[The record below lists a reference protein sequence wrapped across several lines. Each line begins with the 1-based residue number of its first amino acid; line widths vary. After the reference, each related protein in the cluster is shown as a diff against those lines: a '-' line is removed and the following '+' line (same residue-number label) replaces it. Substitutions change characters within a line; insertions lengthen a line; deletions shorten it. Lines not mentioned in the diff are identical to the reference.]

1 MTSGY
6 YLVEMQ
12 TDNLNRYIF
21 VSLGIHAFFIIAITS
36 SNIQRDISQIGE
48 QGMQIQMVLI
58 RDQED
63 DVQDDD
69 SLSSSKNKIKREE
82 RQEQAV
88 IDNRTQGD
96 ITNKIYQSY
105 YGIVRSM
112 LDSNKKYPLLSLQRR
127 QEGTPIVEFT
137 ILRNGDVTDVKVTSS
152 GHRLLDREAQK
163 IVMKSAPFPP
173 IPKSLGKDKIDLR
186 VPINFSLQ
194 PVSYTH
200 LTLPTILLV

>member
-1 MTSGY
+1 MR
-6 YLVEMQ
+6 
-12 TDNLNRYIF
+12 TDNLNKYIGI
-21 VSLGIHAFFIIAITS
+21 SLVIHVFFLMTITS

-88 IDNRTQGD
+88 VDNRTQGD

-127 QEGTPIVEFT
+127 QEGTPVVEFT
-137 ILRNGDVTDVKVTSS
+137 ILRNGSVVNLKITSS
-152 GHRLLDREAQK
+152 GFRLLDREAQK
-163 IVMKSAPFPP
+163 IVLKSAPFPP

-194 PVSYTH
+194 R
-200 LTLPTILLV
+200 

>member
-1 MTSGY
+1 
-6 YLVEMQ
+6 MQ

-21 VSLGIHAFFIIAITS
+21 VSLGIHAFFIVAITS

-63 DVQDDD
+63 DVQNDD

-88 IDNRTQGD
+88 VDNRTQGD

-127 QEGTPIVEFT
+127 QEGTPVVEFT
-137 ILRNGDVTDVKVTSS
+137 ILRNGGVAGVKVTSS
-152 GHRLLDREAQK
+152 GYRLLDREAQK
-163 IVMKSAPFPP
+163 IVLKSAPFPP

-194 PVSYTH
+194 R
-200 LTLPTILLV
+200 

>member
-1 MTSGY
+1 
-6 YLVEMQ
+6 MQ
-12 TDNLNRYIF
+12 TDNLNKYIIA
-21 VSLGIHAFFIIAITS
+21 SLVIHAFFLMTLTS

-58 RDQED
+58 RDQID

-69 SLSSSKNKIKREE
+69 SLSSSEKKIIKQEE
-82 RQEQAV
+82 KQEQAV
-88 IDNRTQGD
+88 VDNRTQGD
-96 ITNKIYQSY
+96 RTNKIYQSY

-127 QEGTPIVEFT
+127 QEGTPVVEFT
-137 ILRNGDVTDVKVTSS
+137 IIRNGDVTDVKVTSS
-152 GHRLLDREAQK
+152 GYRLLDREAQK

-173 IPKSLGKDKIDLR
+173 IPKSLGKDEIDLR

-194 PVSYTH
+194 R
-200 LTLPTILLV
+200 

>member
-1 MTSGY
+1 
-6 YLVEMQ
+6 MQ
-12 TDNLNRYIF
+12 TDNLSKYLI
-21 VSLGIHAFFIIAITS
+21 VSIIIHAFFLMSLSS

-58 RDQED
+58 RDQDD

-69 SLSSSKNKIKREE
+69 SISSSEKKIIKREE
-82 RQEQAV
+82 KQEQAV
-88 IDNRTQGD
+88 VDNRTQGD
-96 ITNKIYQSY
+96 RTNKIYQSY

-137 ILRNGDVTDVKVTSS
+137 ILRNGSVVDLKITSS
-152 GHRLLDREAQK
+152 GYRLLDREAQK

-173 IPKSLGKDKIDLR
+173 IPKSLGKDQIDLR

-194 PVSYTH
+194 R
-200 LTLPTILLV
+200 